1 MPSEASGS
9 NQGGTQSFLPV
20 GHDLFEH
27 TVMFKGSTLT
37 VSWQIN
43 YQHVQCDRMW
53 RVRVA
58 ADQFTLY
65 PNQFPEDVPI
75 AQISEYNV
83 TINSAACT
91 DDVTLSLLLTEN
103 VIQHVAYVA
112 CIIRTGVG
120 ATSES
125 YRSDNIYVYIDPS
138 TTQTP
143 ETTTTQNG
151 ITNATTVRQ
160 GNPSTLSPAVST
172 DNVMSYNSSGRPHHG
187 HVFHVCICLY
197 LFTNIICIIDV

>member
-1 MPSEASGS
+1 M
-9 NQGGTQSFLPV
+9 L
-20 GHDLFEH
+20 
-27 TVMFKGSTLT
+27 KGSTLT
-37 VSWQIN
+37 VSWQIY

-75 AQISEYNV
+75 VQISEYNV
-83 TINSAACT
+83 TINSDSAACT
-91 DDVTLSLLLTEN
+91 DNVILSLLLTEN

-125 YRSDNIYVYIDPS
+125 YSSDNIYVYIPF

-143 ETTTTQNG
+143 ETTTTQ
-151 ITNATTVRQ
+151 
-160 GNPSTLSPAVST
+160 
-172 DNVMSYNSSGRPHHG
+172 MSLLMLRR
-187 HVFHVCICLY
+187 
-197 LFTNIICIIDV
+197 